1 MTTTEQTLM
10 NIAAKAWCSAA
21 WARMAIE
28 DQYAAST
35 FESLPRNPVPSRCR
49 AGGYSET
56 ERNDMSDVLKKL
68 DLAMEVLTIVF
79 QDTKA
84 TEVADALDILS
95 AYREQYVQDN
105 SQYGVGA

>member
-1 MTTTEQTLM
+1 
-10 NIAAKAWCSAA
+10 
-21 WARMAIE
+21 
-28 DQYAAST
+28 
-35 FESLPRNPVPSRCR
+35 
-49 AGGYSET
+49 
-56 ERNDMSDVLKKL
+56 MSDVLKKL

>member
-35 FESLPRNPVPSRCR
+35 FARAFLEIQSL
-49 AGGYSET
+49 
-56 ERNDMSDVLKKL
+56 
-68 DLAMEVLTIVF
+68 
-79 QDTKA
+79 
-84 TEVADALDILS
+84 ADAELADIQKR
-95 AYREQYVQDN
+95 RETI
-105 SQYGVGA
+105 